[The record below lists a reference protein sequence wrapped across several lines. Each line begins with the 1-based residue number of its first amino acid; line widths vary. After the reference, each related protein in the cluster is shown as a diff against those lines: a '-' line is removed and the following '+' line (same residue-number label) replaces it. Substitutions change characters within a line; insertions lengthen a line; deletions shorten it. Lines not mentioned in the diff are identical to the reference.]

1 MADVKDFVNDVV
13 EAAEDAGLETTIL
26 EPVVEKATHLGIKC
40 AAAFL
45 GGTVVGAGAV
55 KLYDDHKKYAGMTK
69 EEKKALKAAEKEEKK
84 AAKIQRIEEIRARFD
99 KKDDEPVDENDNFDE
114 DFEEE

>member
-13 EAAEDAGLETTIL
+13 EAAEDAGL

-55 KLYDDHKKYAGMTK
+55 KLYDDHKKYAGLSK
-69 EEKKALKAAEKEEKK
+69 EEKEEKK
-84 AAKIQRIEEIRARFD
+84 AAKIQRIEEIRARFE